1 MTHQGWGI
9 IRTSVS
15 RTYAPGMNLN
25 TKIAVFSAVS
35 AVVLVVV
42 LTLISLYSFRQY
54 SISSATEQ
62 VRTAA
67 EIVRVQLTESMI
79 HGVIDKREGFIGR
92 LKEVEGFKS
101 ARVVRSPILAQQFNG
116 GYRNELEPDY
126 LEKQVFETRQPVFE
140 LSNEAGETLFRG
152 SIPYVAS
159 SHGIPNCLSCH
170 VAKEGDVLGA
180 VSITLSIDHLKR
192 KALLT
197 VAGIT
202 AAVMLIAL
210 LSWLVLR
217 RMIAPISRAAHD
229 VEIAVHRALE
239 GNFRSTVEQRTED
252 EIGHIAA
259 DLNRL
264 LKFLD
269 EGLERIGTSV
279 ARLIG
284 RKATAGE
291 NQLQA
296 TIEMVDIL
304 ARASH
309 FKQAIEEDETR
320 SEIHAR
326 LTQVLQNDFML
337 GEFSL
342 YEVVEGRNQMQPLI
356 VDGQHADECR
366 WCNPEILVRNEA
378 CRAKRTGHR
387 VDGIN
392 SPGICTAFQ
401 PPEGFG
407 DRRHIC
413 MPIIQSGAV
422 GNVLQIVA
430 NADNA
435 ALIDTM
441 APFISVYL
449 EEAAPV
455 LESKRLMET
464 LREANLRD
472 PMTGLNNRRFLEEY
486 IDTLLGGVQRR
497 KSHLS
502 ILMLDLDY
510 FKMINDN
517 YGHDAGDT
525 VLKALAKTLRQSVR
539 ASDMVIRYGGEE
551 FLIILQDTAAVDGV
565 KVAEN
570 IRHAVEDLKIPVSPG
585 TVLQKTISIGV
596 ADFPGDSPTF
606 WQAIKFADV
615 ALYKAKDQ
623 GRNRVVRF
631 TTELWDGNQSY

>member
-1 MTHQGWGI
+1 
-9 IRTSVS
+9 
-15 RTYAPGMNLN
+15 MNLN
-25 TKIAVFSAVS
+25 TKITVFSAVS

-101 ARVVRSPILAQQFNG
+101 ARVVRSPILTQQFNG

-126 LEKQVFETRQPVFE
+126 LEKQVFETRQPVYE

-159 SHGIPNCLSCH
+159 SHGIPNCLNCH
-170 VAKEGDVLGA
+170 AAKEGDVLGA

-192 KALLT
+192 KALVT

-202 AAVMLIAL
+202 AAVMLFAL

-217 RMIAPISRAAHD
+217 RMIAPISRAASD
-229 VEIAVHRALE
+229 VEVAVHRALE

-284 RKATAGE
+284 RKPTAGE

-304 ARASH
+304 AHASH

-356 VDGQHADECR
+356 VDGQSADECR

-378 CRAKRTGHR
+378 CRAKRTGHL

-401 PPEGFG
+401 PPEGFS

-435 ALIDTM
+435 ALVDTM
-441 APFISVYL
+441 VPFISVYL

-570 IRHAVEDLKIPVSPG
+570 IRHAVEDLKVPVSPG